1 MNDYSKLF
9 ENDKTLEHVDSEAE
23 AKEFIQAFYSFCS
36 INRIMLSE
44 DKRKAVMLSLSFI
57 FFNVVGILDNTLFY
71 LVLGTIFALILLF
84 YVYRLLSNRAKKDC
98 IIGYRDLSLLEGLSE
113 EEVIEFANERID
125 HYNNAIDDISKAED
139 LPLARDAFLNEVAY
153 RNIKTGSRRYDLLV
167 IILGIIIIIIPYLQ
181 LFKPYYIEYKS
192 IEKYVNDIYDHSTGR
207 EDGMLVYDLE
217 DPPKSSTDYRILYE
231 EYYYGDLDSDGQD
244 ELVLLYERITDETVY
259 VMEVLQYN
267 KKSKK
272 YLPINEWHS
281 DCSFSFMNTTMYSNG
296 VIEVTFPSLSG
307 NSSLLVHD
315 EPKDTDYYFI
325 GYNSPDHVRLIYS
338 DDCIFEER
346 YENNKLKETV
356 ELSSL
361 SAELTVFAY
370 TGADWAETANGH
382 F

>member
-9 ENDKTLEHVDSEAE
+9 ENEKTLEHVDSGAE
-23 AKEFIQAFYSFCS
+23 AKEFIQSFYSFCT
-36 INRIMLSE
+36 IDRLMVSE
-44 DKRKAVMLSLSFI
+44 DTHKVWLLALSFI
-57 FFNVVGILDNTLFY
+57 LLNVAGILKEDLLY
-71 LVLGTIFALILLF
+71 IILGSLFALILLF
-84 YVYRLLSNRAKKDC
+84 YVYRLLSSKEKEAS
-98 IIGYRDLSLLEGLSE
+98 ITGYRDLRSVDGMTDE
-113 EEVIEFANERID
+113 EIIEFANEKID
-125 HYNNAIDDISKAED
+125 NYNAAIDDISKAESP
-139 LPLARDAFLNEVAY
+139 PLARDEFLNDVAY

-272 YLPINEWHS
+272 FLPINEWHS
-281 DCSFSFMNTTMYSNG
+281 DISFSFMNVVMYTNG
-296 VIEVTFPSLSG
+296 VIEVTFPSLSEKPM
-307 NSSLLVHD
+307 LLVQD
-315 EPKDTDYYFI
+315 EPEDTDYYFV
-325 GYNSPDHVRLIYS
+325 GDASPDHIRLVYS
-338 DDCIFEER
+338 DDRVYEER
-346 YENNKLKETV
+346 YDNNTLKETE

-361 SAELTVFAY
+361 WAQLATSLY
-370 TGADWAETANGH
+370 TGTDWAEMEIGH